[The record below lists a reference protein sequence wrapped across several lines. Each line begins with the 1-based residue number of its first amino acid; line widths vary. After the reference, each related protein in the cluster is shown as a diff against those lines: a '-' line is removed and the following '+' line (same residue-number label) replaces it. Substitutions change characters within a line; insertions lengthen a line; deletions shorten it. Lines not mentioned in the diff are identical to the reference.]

1 MAIQF
6 RRVLGRSALSCAC
19 ICNRQTCKPFRFE
32 IKNFEAREGLEA
44 GIMAR
49 SLITTGIYNNTCARS
64 LIEHVAVMADKSK
77 LETKA
82 IGLT

>member
-1 MAIQF
+1 M
-6 RRVLGRSALSCAC
+6 
-19 ICNRQTCKPFRFE
+19 
-32 IKNFEAREGLEA
+32 KNFEAREGLEA
-44 GIMAR
+44 GITAG

-82 IGLT
+82 IGQT